1 MVKKEQ
7 GENMLTL
14 DRIYKASLELKDVAR
29 KTDLLLSAGLSSDFE
44 LYLKAENLQ
53 RTGSFKIRGAYFK
66 ISQLSREEKERGVIA
81 CSAGNHAQGVAL
93 AAQKNN
99 IKSTIFLPA
108 SAPISKVEATRRYGA
123 HIRLVDGVFDDA
135 YDAAVKYQTQT
146 GSVFIHPFDDENI
159 IAGQGTIGLEILEQ
173 MPEIDAIIVPIGGG
187 GLIAGIAY
195 AVKNLKPNCKIYG
208 VQATGAASML
218 KSIDYHKRSPLQS
231 VSTIADGIAIKYPGE
246 MTYELCSKYV
256 DQFAAV
262 SEDEIAM
269 AMLSLM
275 EKQKLVSEGA
285 GAVSVAAAMFN
296 KFPLKGK
303 KVCAVISG
311 GNIDVNILSR
321 VINRA
326 LAAYG
331 RLTSITVE
339 LLDKPGR
346 LKDVLAI
353 IAKKGANVI
362 EVEHNREGDN
372 ANIIR
377 TCINISMETKNH
389 QHLADIKKALT
400 DKGYILLDNC

>member
-1 MVKKEQ
+1 
-7 GENMLTL
+7 MLTL
-14 DRIYKASLELKDVAR
+14 DKIYNASLLLKDVVK
-29 KTDLLLSAGLSSDFE
+29 KTDLLSSSTLGFGFD

-53 RTGSFKIRGAYFK
+53 VTGSFKIRGSYYK
-66 ISQLSREEKERGVIA
+66 ISQLSQEEKAKGVIA

-93 AAQKNN
+93 AARKNN
-99 IKSTIFLPA
+99 IKSTIFLP
-108 SAPISKVEATRRYGA
+108 SNAPISKVEATKKYGA

-135 YDAAVKYQTQT
+135 YDAALKYQKETD
-146 GSVFIHPFDDENI
+146 SILVHPFDDENI

-173 MPEIDAIIVPIGGG
+173 LQEVDAIIVPVGGG

-195 AVKNLKPNCKIYG
+195 AVKNLKPSCKIYG

-246 MTYELCSKYV
+246 LTYELCSKYV
-256 DQFAAV
+256 DKFAEV

-269 AMLSLM
+269 AILSLM
-275 EKQKLVSEGA
+275 ERQKIVAEGA
-285 GAVSVAAAMFN
+285 GAVSVAAAMFD
-296 KFPLKGK
+296 KFPLKDK
-303 KVCAVISG
+303 KVCAIISG

-326 LAAYG
+326 LSAYG
-331 RLTSITVE
+331 RLTNITVE
-339 LLDKPGR
+339 LLDKPGK

-353 IAKKGANVI
+353 IAKKGANII
-362 EVEHNREGDN
+362 EVKHDREGDN

-377 TCINISMETKNH
+377 TCINISMETRNH
-389 QHLADIKKALT
+389 QHLIEIKKALAN
-400 DKGYILLDNC
+400 KGYILTDND

>member
-1 MVKKEQ
+1 
-7 GENMLTL
+7 MLTL
-14 DRIYKASLELKDVAR
+14 DRIYNASLLLKDIAR
-29 KTDLLLSAGLSSDFE
+29 KTDLLLSTGLAADFD
-44 LYLKAENLQ
+44 LFLKAENLQ
-53 RTGSFKIRGAYFK
+53 TTGSFKIRGSFYK
-66 ISQLSREEKERGVIA
+66 IAQLSKEEKAKGVIA

-93 AAQKNN
+93 AAHKNN
-99 IKSTIFLPA
+99 IKSTIFLPGN
-108 SAPISKVEATRRYGA
+108 APISKVEATRRYGA
-123 HIRLVDGVFDDA
+123 QIKLVDGVFDDA
-135 YDAAVKYQTQT
+135 YDAAVKYQKET
-146 GSVFIHPFDDENI
+146 GAIFVHPFDDENI

-173 MPEIDAIIVPIGGG
+173 LPDVDAVIVPIGGG
-187 GLIAGIAY
+187 GLISGIAY

-256 DQFAAV
+256 DQFASV

-269 AMLSLM
+269 AILSLM
-275 EKQKLVSEGA
+275 EKQKIVAEGA

-362 EVEHNREGDN
+362 EVEHNRQGDY